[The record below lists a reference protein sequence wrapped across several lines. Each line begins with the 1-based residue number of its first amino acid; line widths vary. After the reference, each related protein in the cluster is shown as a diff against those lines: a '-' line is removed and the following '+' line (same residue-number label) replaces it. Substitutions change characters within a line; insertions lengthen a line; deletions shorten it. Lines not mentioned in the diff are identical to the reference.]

1 MVLAKITVET
11 PYCLDMHW
19 LDKINN
25 DSFSKYHEFHFY
37 ETDMC
42 TEINFEVC
50 VSWIQENK
58 ELKNTVEQNI
68 ERAYMHGRQFLA
80 AKVLYVKIVNH

>member
-1 MVLAKITVET
+1 
-11 PYCLDMHW
+11 
-19 LDKINN
+19 
-25 DSFSKYHEFHFY
+25 
-37 ETDMC
+37 MC

-58 ELKNTVEQNI
+58 EVKNTIEQNI

-80 AKVLYVKIVNH
+80 AKVLYVLKLSIIK

>member
-1 MVLAKITVET
+1 MTV
-11 PYCLDMHW
+11 C
-19 LDKINN
+19 
-25 DSFSKYHEFHFY
+25 SKYHEFHFY

-80 AKVLYVKIVNH
+80 AKVCKNCQSLDK